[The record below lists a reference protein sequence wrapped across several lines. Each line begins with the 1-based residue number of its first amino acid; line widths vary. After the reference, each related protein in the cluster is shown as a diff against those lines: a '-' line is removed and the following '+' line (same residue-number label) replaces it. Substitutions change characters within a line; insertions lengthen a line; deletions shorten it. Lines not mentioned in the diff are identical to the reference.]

1 MCLGPTQGAISGTRP
16 AQDPTYAADGVP
28 VADYN
33 VLTHSDMVS
42 VGRAHYR
49 GSAARAPEHHYLEAT
64 MIELTTNQSY
74 DFVGVV
80 PAWGDREPLYIFT
93 SSLVL
98 RDQEQKHPDG

>member
-1 MCLGPTQGAISGTRP
+1 M
-16 AQDPTYAADGVP
+16 
-28 VADYN
+28 ADYN

-49 GSAARAPEHHYLEAT
+49 GSAARAPEHHYVEAT
-64 MIELTTNQSY
+64 MIELTSNQSY

-93 SSLVL
+93 SRLVL
-98 RDQEQKHPDG
+98 RDQDEKHRLGEGGRQASSAWASTS